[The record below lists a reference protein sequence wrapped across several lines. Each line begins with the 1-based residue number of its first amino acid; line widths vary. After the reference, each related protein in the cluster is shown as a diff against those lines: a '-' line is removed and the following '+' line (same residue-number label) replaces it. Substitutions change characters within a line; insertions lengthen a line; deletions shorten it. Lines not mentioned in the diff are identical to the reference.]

1 MDEKDNPFFRF
12 FISSITEDDFSESLK
27 QESSGLVT
35 GDTASFFFF
44 YCQIFL
50 KLSQSRVLESYG
62 RVLLSGADTGVWYLL
77 LTTSR
82 PGIGE
87 HKFRETDE

>member
-44 YCQIFL
+44 FFFFFFL
-50 KLSQSRVLESYG
+50 GTTGKGAYVTDPLVLSFLGMLVHP
-62 RVLLSGADTGVWYLL
+62 SGT
-77 LTTSR
+77 
-82 PGIGE
+82 
-87 HKFRETDE
+87 

>member
-44 YCQIFL
+44 FL
-50 KLSQSRVLESYG
+50 GTTGKGAYVTDPLVLSFLGMLVHP
-62 RVLLSGADTGVWYLL
+62 SGT
-77 LTTSR
+77 
-82 PGIGE
+82 
-87 HKFRETDE
+87 

>member
-35 GDTASFFFF
+35 GDTASL
-44 YCQIFL
+44 FL
-50 KLSQSRVLESYG
+50 GITGKGAYVTDPLVLSFLGMLVHP
-62 RVLLSGADTGVWYLL
+62 SGT
-77 LTTSR
+77 
-82 PGIGE
+82 
-87 HKFRETDE
+87 

>member
-44 YCQIFL
+44 FFL
-50 KLSQSRVLESYG
+50 GTTGKGAYVTDPLVLSFLGMLVHP
-62 RVLLSGADTGVWYLL
+62 SGT
-77 LTTSR
+77 
-82 PGIGE
+82 
-87 HKFRETDE
+87 